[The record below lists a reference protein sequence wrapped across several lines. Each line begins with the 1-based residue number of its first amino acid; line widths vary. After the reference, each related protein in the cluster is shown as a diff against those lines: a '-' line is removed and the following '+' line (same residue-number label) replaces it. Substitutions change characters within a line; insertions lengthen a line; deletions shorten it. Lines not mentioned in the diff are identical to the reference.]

1 MVKNAIVA
9 FVALILVQG
18 CAPTKQ
24 ARDTGASGFLGTDY
38 ARLKEGGDGQALLVY
53 RDASTDWTRY
63 EKVRLDPVT
72 IWTAG
77 ESAFEGI
84 SAADR
89 QMLADDLYTAV
100 HKELSQDY
108 QLVDELGPGVMRIQL
123 ALTDAEASSP
133 VMDTISTVVP
143 LGLAIS
149 QTTGL
154 ITGKPT
160 FVGETQA
167 EAKVT
172 DGETGALLA
181 AAIDRRVGGKSISGS
196 VDSWDDVHAAFEYWA
211 KQLRYR
217 LCSERGA
224 QKCQNPA

>member
-1 MVKNAIVA
+1 MIKHATA
-9 FVALILVQG
+9 ALLALALVQG

-24 ARDTGASGFLGTDY
+24 ARDAGASGFLGTDY
-38 ARLKEGGDGQALLVY
+38 ARLKEGGEGKALLVY
-53 RDASTDWTRY
+53 SDKAANWASYD
-63 EKVRLDPVT
+63 KVRLDSVT

-84 SAADR
+84 AAADR
-89 QMLADDLYTAV
+89 QMLADDLYTAT

-108 QLVDELGPGVMRIQL
+108 QLVEQVGPGVMRIQV

-133 VMDTISTVVP
+133 VMDTISTVEP
-143 LGLAIS
+143 IDLAIS

-154 ITGKPT
+154 ITDKPT

-172 DGETGALLA
+172 DGKTGALLA

-196 VDSWDDVHAAFEYWA
+196 VDSWDDVHAAFDYWA

-217 LCSERGA
+217 LCSERGG
-224 QKCQNPA
+224 QNCQPV